1 MLSAVGVSALPVTE
15 VVAADVDE
23 LSRHSRDDSS
33 TRSSSCES
41 IDSFDCSPCQVV
53 NIGECDVGCQTIEL
67 EPSVGANE
75 LAALAF
81 ACRTDR
87 LHMNDVAAV
96 ACQTDRLHKNDGVAC
111 QTDRLHMIDAV
122 EVACQSVATSI
133 PCQVVHIGECDVGCQ
148 TSAPECDESAACQ
161 TDVTMMNHMLVSVH
175 DWRLLPSSTH
185 MVDASSQTDSLVC
198 FDQAEFAAVEKQF
211 VGAMKDAAAKNSEL
225 AGALAKY
232 EEIAD
237 RQAETIAQLSVA
249 KPSHQASQMPHI
261 ARVQRLTAPRRSKR

>member
-41 IDSFDCSPCQVV
+41 IDSFDCS
-53 NIGECDVGCQTIEL
+53 
-67 EPSVGANE
+67 
-75 LAALAF
+75 
-81 ACRTDR
+81 
-87 LHMNDVAAV
+87 
-96 ACQTDRLHKNDGVAC
+96 
-111 QTDRLHMIDAV
+111 
-122 EVACQSVATSI
+122 